1 MGVILTTQVLNKL
14 FTTKVLNKQLYLLD
28 LKKKKNRTV
37 VVSALK
43 FSLSETDFVSFMTTI
58 SIV

>member
-43 FSLSETDFVSFMTTI
+43 FSLSETGFVSFMTTI